1 MPTFRFTK
9 RVPKSAALELGK
21 SFVLVPAGKKRVAP
35 INTPPPT
42 HAITVG
48 KTAMFMH
55 DGVMVAGVIAECANG
70 KARLK
75 LAVPDDNG
83 LLMVSDVTVEV
94 DEAALVPCDAVHS
107 DRKITAWQTNET
119 LLSDGTKGI
128 AVKDPVTG
136 KITDYTD
143 VGFIGYGS
151 TFVNVTPRD
160 RDGDGV
166 LNGAFTET
174 IKDFMRNPV
183 MLYDHRNSVD
193 NIAGSYT
200 QVMQDDI
207 GLRVAGKVSNAPE
220 MRRIRFL
227 IMEGHLKTLSMGG
240 VFLFGPDGHTI
251 EKVYLFEI
259 SLVAIPA
266 NPDALFQSR
275 SLDLET
281 AAKCFRVRSGKAI
294 KAA

>member
-1 MPTFRFTK
+1 MPTFRFIK
-9 RVPKSAALELGK
+9 RVTKEDAEALSK
-21 SFVLVPAGKKRVAP
+21 SFIFVPKGGKRL
-35 INTPPPT
+35 TPNKPSIT
-42 HAITVG
+42 HEIPVG

-55 DGVMVAGVIAECANG
+55 DGVMVAGVIADYANG
-70 KARLK
+70 QAKLK
-75 LAVPDDNG
+75 LAIPDDNG
-83 LLMVSDVTVEV
+83 LLMVSDVVV
-94 DEAALVPCDAVHS
+94 DVAEDSLVPCDAPHS
-107 DRKITAWQTNET
+107 ARKVTAWQTNEP
-119 LLSDGTKGI
+119 LLADGTKGI
-128 AVKDPVTG
+128 AVKDPVTN

-143 VGFIGYGS
+143 VGFVGYGS

-166 LNGAFTET
+166 LPGAFTET
-174 IKDFMRNPV
+174 IKDFLRNPV

-207 GLRVAGKVSNAPE
+207 GLKVAGKVSNAPE

-275 SLDLET
+275 ALDLDS
-281 AAKCFRVRSGKAI
+281 AAKCFRNRAT